1 MPHNDKEDLLTKTLI
16 VELLLEE
23 IIKHEQVFY
32 FLVITMSILGF
43 VITEIISN
51 EFNYGL
57 VFIATSLIISSSFF
71 IKGWIK

>member
-1 MPHNDKEDLLTKTLI
+1 MNKYFI
-16 VELLLEE
+16 
-23 IIKHEQVFY
+23 

-71 IKGWIK
+71 IKGWIKSKKKKVI

>member
-1 MPHNDKEDLLTKTLI
+1 MNKYFI
-16 VELLLEE
+16 
-23 IIKHEQVFY
+23 

-57 VFIATSLIISSSFF
+57 VFIATSLIISSSFLSRDGLNQKTKKV
-71 IKGWIK
+71 I

>member
-1 MPHNDKEDLLTKTLI
+1 MNKYFI
-16 VELLLEE
+16 
-23 IIKHEQVFY
+23 

-71 IKGWIK
+71 IKGWIKPKKVI